1 VSAPQQAVRQAQA
14 QQPAGLI
21 LDRRYSTT
29 RVADLMELTKPR
41 ITFLVLVTTL
51 VGFYMGS
58 RDGMNL
64 LLLFHTILGTGLVA
78 SGASALNQYFERHLD
93 ARMVRTRN
101 RPLPDGRLSPNEALL
116 FSAVIA
122 SAGVG
127 YLLYFVN
134 GLTALLGAAT
144 LAGYVLVYTPLKTR
158 TALCTLIGAFPGA
171 APPVM
176 GWTAARGEV
185 DAVAL
190 SLFAIL
196 FLWQMPH
203 FFAIAWI
210 FTEDYTRAGFSI
222 HVSGERTG
230 RQIIFFCCALI
241 PISILPTVFGLTGM
255 TYMVGAVLL
264 GFIYLG
270 YGSAVAL
277 FRSNTYAHRLLRISV
292 LYLPAL
298 LVLMMLDKV

>member
-1 VSAPQQAVRQAQA
+1 MEVTPLELTRRRVRI
-14 QQPAGLI
+14 G
-21 LDRRYSTT
+21 
-29 RVADLMELTKPR
+29 DLVELTKPR
-41 ITFLVLVTTL
+41 ITFLVLITTL

-58 RDGMNL
+58 RDGLNF

-78 SGASALNQYFERHLD
+78 SGASALNQYLERDLD
-93 ARMVRTRN
+93 ARMTRTRN
-101 RPLPDGRLSPNEALL
+101 RPLPDGRLVPNEALI
-116 FSAVIA
+116 FSGLMAA
-122 SAGVG
+122 AGVI
-127 YLLYFVN
+127 YLMVFVN
-134 GLTALLGAAT
+134 FLTGLIGAAT
-144 LAGYVLVYTPLKTR
+144 LASYVLIYTPLKTR
-158 TALCTLIGAFPGA
+158 TTLCTLIGAFPGA

-222 HVSGERTG
+222 HGSGERTG
-230 RQIIFFCCALI
+230 RQIIMYCCALI
-241 PISILPTVFGLTGM
+241 PISVLPTFFGLTGM
-255 TYMVGAVLL
+255 AYLLGAILF

-270 YGSAVAL
+270 YGFAVAL
-277 FRSNTYAHRLLRISV
+277 FRSNTHAHRLLRVSV

-298 LVLMMLDKV
+298 LLLMMLDKI